1 MREADDLWTLS
12 ESFSLPRAKI
22 HGCPTANF
30 SARGQPPPPQTRR
43 VSFQVKNDSPV
54 NEHRDL
60 ATDPRERLKDMDRDG
75 IERGMLFP
83 SAGLYLTS
91 VEEEAYAA
99 ALAALTIV
107 AVRLLQR
114 GSKTAHGRGC
124 DSGSRCSSGIQ
135 EAPGDFS
142 LRIKAIR
149 ATEPGEGQN
158 HR

>member
-1 MREADDLWTLS
+1 MCGSGR
-12 ESFSLPRAKI
+12 SLERYLLPPFRSRAPKSN
-22 HGCPTANF
+22 GCPTANSI

-43 VSFQVKNDSPV
+43 VSFQVKPDDSPV

-99 ALAALTIV
+99 ARTALTIV
-107 AVRLLQR
+107 GCTIIAARIEN
-114 GSKTAHGRGC
+114 GSWAWV
-124 DSGSRCSSGIQ
+124 
-135 EAPGDFS
+135 
-142 LRIKAIR
+142 
-149 ATEPGEGQN
+149 
-158 HR
+158 